1 MSQRYVALFAGP
13 TTQQAKMVAAVRDP
27 ELVLSV
33 AQAALEK
40 TQFPEDPVL
49 AIIAAGN
56 KGALEMILR
65 EGKTRKD
72 KEEASR

>member
-33 AQAALEK
+33 AKAALRK
-40 TQFPEDPVL
+40 TLFPDDPVL
-49 AIIAAGN
+49 ACIEAGN
-56 KGALEMILR
+56 KGALEQIIFEDKAR
-65 EGKTRKD
+65 RRGKR
-72 KEEASR
+72 